1 MYNIYKNIV
10 QPILTNEIIVNWIAP
25 IITGLLVVAIP
36 IFLSKFIRNKN
47 LLKNIQ
53 ETNNKKI
60 KLCHLDHIFNSVG
73 SPTLNRDKNKDI
85 KKTLDVSLFFIL

>member
-47 LLKNIQ
+47 CRLA
-53 ETNNKKI
+53 
-60 KLCHLDHIFNSVG
+60 
-73 SPTLNRDKNKDI
+73 
-85 KKTLDVSLFFIL
+85 